1 MSEEKRLQEDLEKGK
16 AMEEFFEEAP
26 LQRIAEEKAAY
37 EEKVAKATAKF
48 PERKEVEGQRLYTP
62 LDVKDFDYCEKLGF
76 PGMYPFTRG
85 VQPTMYRGRLWTM
98 RAYAGFA
105 TAEETN
111 ARYKYLLEAGQTG
124 LSVAMDLPTQIGLD
138 SDHELSHGEVGKV
151 GVAIDSLADME
162 ALFEGIPLDKVSTS
176 MTINGPAAVLLAMYV
191 AVAEKQGVKPE
202 QLRGT
207 IQNDILKEY
216 IARGTYIF
224 PPRPSMRLVTDTFAY
239 CSKNIPKWNT
249 ISVGA
254 YHIREAGASEVQ
266 EIAFA
271 FANAMAYIDAAIQA
285 GQKVDDFAPGISWIF
300 TAGLDFFSEVAKFR
314 AARRLWARI
323 MKERYGATVPKAQM
337 LRVHVHTAGSVLTA
351 QQPLINAIRITWQAM
366 SAILGGIQ
374 SMACCAY
381 DEAIAIPTEESATLA
396 LRTQQLLA
404 YESNIPNTID
414 PLAGSYYV
422 ESLTDKIEQEAY
434 EYIKKIDEMG
444 GAVAAIEHGYM
455 QQEMARNAFSDQRDI
470 ETGKRT
476 VIGVNKYVD
485 NSKANEDQE
494 VLTVDLA
501 VGERQV
507 ARLEKMKAN
516 RDNEAVKASLEKL
529 RAAAKGTENLMP
541 YLIDAVKT
549 YATLGE
555 ICGVLREEFGEF
567 KPSIY
572 Y

>member
-1 MSEEKRLQEDLEKGK
+1 MDKEKLQQGLNEY
-16 AMEEFFEEAP
+16 EA
-26 LQRIAEEKAAY
+26 
-37 EEKVAKATAKF
+37 KVAKATAKF
-48 PERKEVEGQRLYTP
+48 PERKNFEAQRLYTP
-62 LDVKDFDYCEKLGF
+62 LDIEDFDYGEKLGF
-76 PGMYPFTRG
+76 PGQYPFTRG

-162 ALFEGIPLDKVSTS
+162 ALFDGIPLDKVSTS

-202 QLRGT
+202 ALKGT

-224 PPRPSMRLVTDTFAY
+224 PPRPSMRLITDTFEY

-271 FANAMAYIDAAIQA
+271 FANAMAYIDAAIKA
-285 GQKVDDFAPGISWIF
+285 GQKVDDFAPGSSWIF
-300 TAGLDFFSEVAKFR
+300 TAGLDFFGEVAKFR

-323 MKERYGATVPKAQM
+323 MKERYGASVPKAQM

-351 QQPLINAIRITWQAM
+351 QQPLNNVVRITWQAL
-366 SAILGGIQ
+366 SAVLGGIQ

-381 DEAIAIPTEESATLA
+381 DEAIALPTEESATLA

-404 YESNIPNTID
+404 YESGVTDTID
-414 PLAGSYYV
+414 PLAGSYYI
-422 ESLTDKIEQEAY
+422 ETLTDKIEKEAY
-434 EYIKKIDEMG
+434 DYIDKIDRMG
-444 GAVAAIEHGYM
+444 GAVAAIEQGYM
-455 QQEMARNAFSDQRDI
+455 QQEMAAHAYEYQH
-470 ETGKRT
+470 EVELGKRT
-476 VIGVNKYVD
+476 VIGVNKFND
-485 NSKANEDQE
+485 SKKLAEQD
-494 VLTVDLA
+494 VLTADLS
-501 VGERQV
+501 VGERQI
-507 ARLEKMKAN
+507 ARLEKIKAA
-516 RDNEAVKASLEKL
+516 RDNEAVKAALEKL
-529 RAAAKGTENLMP
+529 REAAKGTENLMP

-555 ICGVLREEFGEF
+555 ICGVLREEFGEYKQSGNMF
-567 KPSIY
+567 
-572 Y
+572 

>member
-1 MSEEKRLQEDLEKGK
+1 MDKEKLQQGLNEY
-16 AMEEFFEEAP
+16 EA
-26 LQRIAEEKAAY
+26 
-37 EEKVAKATAKF
+37 KVAKATAKF
-48 PERKEVEGQRLYTP
+48 PERKNFEAQRLYTP
-62 LDVKDFDYCEKLGF
+62 LDIEDFDYGEKLGF
-76 PGMYPFTRG
+76 PGQYPFTRG

-162 ALFEGIPLDKVSTS
+162 ALFDGIPLDKVSTS

-202 QLRGT
+202 ALKGT

-224 PPRPSMRLVTDTFAY
+224 PPRPSMRLITDTFEY

-271 FANAMAYIDAAIQA
+271 FANAMAYIDAAIKA

-300 TAGLDFFSEVAKFR
+300 TAGLDFFGEVAKFR

-323 MKERYGATVPKAQM
+323 MKERYGASVPKAQM

-351 QQPLINAIRITWQAM
+351 QQPLNNVVRITWQAL
-366 SAILGGIQ
+366 SAVLGGIQ

-381 DEAIAIPTEESATLA
+381 DEAIALPTEESATLA

-404 YESNIPNTID
+404 YESGVTDTID
-414 PLAGSYYV
+414 PLAGSYYI
-422 ESLTDKIEQEAY
+422 ETLTDKIEKEAY
-434 EYIKKIDEMG
+434 DYIDKIDRMG

-455 QQEMARNAFSDQRDI
+455 QQEMAAHAYEYQH
-470 ETGKRT
+470 EVELGKRT
-476 VIGVNKYVD
+476 VIGVNKFND
-485 NSKANEDQE
+485 SKKLAEQD
-494 VLTVDLA
+494 VLMADLS
-501 VGERQV
+501 VGERQI
-507 ARLEKMKAN
+507 ARLEKMKAA
-516 RDNEAVKASLEKL
+516 RDNGAVKAALEKL
-529 RAAAKGTENLMP
+529 REAAKGTENLMP

-555 ICGVLREEFGEF
+555 ICGVLREEFGEYKQSGSMF
-567 KPSIY
+567 
-572 Y
+572 

>member
-1 MSEEKRLQEDLEKGK
+1 MDKEKLQQGLNEY
-16 AMEEFFEEAP
+16 EA
-26 LQRIAEEKAAY
+26 
-37 EEKVAKATAKF
+37 KVAKAMAKF
-48 PERKEVEGQRLYTP
+48 PERKNFEAQRLYTP
-62 LDVKDFDYCEKLGF
+62 LYIEDFDYGEKLGF
-76 PGMYPFTRG
+76 PGQYPFTRG

-162 ALFEGIPLDKVSTS
+162 ALFDGIPLDKVSTS

-202 QLRGT
+202 ALKGT

-224 PPRPSMRLVTDTFAY
+224 PPRPSMRLITDTFEY

-271 FANAMAYIDAAIQA
+271 FANAMAYIDAAIKA

-300 TAGLDFFSEVAKFR
+300 TAGLDFFGEVAKFR

-323 MKERYGATVPKAQM
+323 MKERYGASVPKAQM

-351 QQPLINAIRITWQAM
+351 QQPLNNVVRITWQAL
-366 SAILGGIQ
+366 SAVLGGIQ

-381 DEAIAIPTEESATLA
+381 DEAIALPTEESATLA

-404 YESNIPNTID
+404 YESGVTDTID
-414 PLAGSYYV
+414 PLAGSYYI
-422 ESLTDKIEQEAY
+422 ETLTDKIEKEAY
-434 EYIKKIDEMG
+434 DYIDKIDRMG
-444 GAVAAIEHGYM
+444 GAVAAIEQGYM
-455 QQEMARNAFSDQRDI
+455 QQEMAAHAYEYQH
-470 ETGKRT
+470 EVELGKRT
-476 VIGVNKYVD
+476 VIGVNKFND
-485 NSKANEDQE
+485 SKKLAEQD
-494 VLTVDLA
+494 VLTADLS
-501 VGERQV
+501 VGERQI
-507 ARLEKMKAN
+507 ARLEKMKAA
-516 RDNEAVKASLEKL
+516 RDNEAVKAALEKL
-529 RAAAKGTENLMP
+529 REAAKGTENLMP

-555 ICGVLREEFGEF
+555 ICGVLREEFGEYKQSGSMF
-567 KPSIY
+567 
-572 Y
+572 

>member
-1 MSEEKRLQEDLEKGK
+1 MDKEKLQQGLNEY
-16 AMEEFFEEAP
+16 EA
-26 LQRIAEEKAAY
+26 
-37 EEKVAKATAKF
+37 KVAKATAKF
-48 PERKEVEGQRLYTP
+48 PERKNFEAQRLYSP
-62 LDVKDFDYCEKLGF
+62 LDIEDFDYGEKLGF
-76 PGMYPFTRG
+76 PGQYPFTRG

-162 ALFEGIPLDKVSTS
+162 ALFDGIPLDKVSTS

-202 QLRGT
+202 ALKGT

-224 PPRPSMRLVTDTFAY
+224 PPRPSMRLITDTFEY

-271 FANAMAYIDAAIQA
+271 FANAMAYIDAAIKA

-300 TAGLDFFSEVAKFR
+300 TAGLDFFGEVAKFR

-323 MKERYGATVPKAQM
+323 MKERYGASVPKAQM

-351 QQPLINAIRITWQAM
+351 QQPLNNVVRITWQAL
-366 SAILGGIQ
+366 SAVLGGIQ

-381 DEAIAIPTEESATLA
+381 DEAIALPTEESATLA

-404 YESNIPNTID
+404 YESGVTDTID
-414 PLAGSYYV
+414 PLAGSYYI
-422 ESLTDKIEQEAY
+422 ETLTDKIEKEAY
-434 EYIKKIDEMG
+434 DYIDKIDRMG
-444 GAVAAIEHGYM
+444 GAVAAIEQGYM
-455 QQEMARNAFSDQRDI
+455 QQEMAAHAYEYQH
-470 ETGKRT
+470 EVELGKRT
-476 VIGVNKYVD
+476 VIGVNKFND
-485 NSKANEDQE
+485 SKKLAEQD
-494 VLTVDLA
+494 VLTADLS
-501 VGERQV
+501 VGERQI
-507 ARLEKMKAN
+507 ARLEKMKAA
-516 RDNEAVKASLEKL
+516 RDNDAVKAALEKL
-529 RAAAKGTENLMP
+529 REAAKGTENLMP

-555 ICGVLREEFGEF
+555 ICGVLREEFGEYKQSGSMF
-567 KPSIY
+567 
-572 Y
+572 

>member
-1 MSEEKRLQEDLEKGK
+1 MDKEKLQQGLNEYED
-16 AMEEFFEEAP
+16 
-26 LQRIAEEKAAY
+26 
-37 EEKVAKATAKF
+37 KVAKAVAKF
-48 PERKEVEGQRLYTP
+48 PERKNFEAQRLYTP
-62 LDVKDFDYCEKLGF
+62 LDIEDFDYGEKIGF
-76 PGMYPFTRG
+76 PGQYPFTRG

-162 ALFEGIPLDKVSTS
+162 ALFDGIPLDKVSTS

-202 QLRGT
+202 ALKGT

-224 PPRPSMRLVTDTFAY
+224 PPRPSMRLITDTFEY

-271 FANAMAYIDAAIQA
+271 FANAMAYIDAAIKA

-300 TAGLDFFSEVAKFR
+300 TAGLDFFGEVAKFR

-323 MKERYGATVPKAQM
+323 MKERYGASVPKAQM

-351 QQPLINAIRITWQAM
+351 QQPLNNVVRITWQAL
-366 SAILGGIQ
+366 SAVLGGIQ

-381 DEAIAIPTEESATLA
+381 DEAIALPTEESATLA

-404 YESNIPNTID
+404 YESGVTDTID
-414 PLAGSYYV
+414 PLAGSYYI
-422 ESLTDKIEQEAY
+422 ETLTDKIEKEAY
-434 EYIKKIDEMG
+434 DYIDKIDRMG
-444 GAVAAIEHGYM
+444 GAVAAIEQGYM
-455 QQEMARNAFSDQRDI
+455 QQEMAAHAYEYQH
-470 ETGKRT
+470 EVELGKRT
-476 VIGVNKYVD
+476 VIGVNKFND
-485 NSKANEDQE
+485 SKKLAEQD
-494 VLTVDLA
+494 VLTADLS
-501 VGERQV
+501 VGERQI
-507 ARLEKMKAN
+507 ARLEKMKAA
-516 RDNEAVKASLEKL
+516 RDNEAVKAALEKL
-529 RAAAKGTENLMP
+529 REAAKGTENLMP

-555 ICGVLREEFGEF
+555 ICGVLREEFGEYKQSGSMF
-567 KPSIY
+567 
-572 Y
+572 

>member
-1 MSEEKRLQEDLEKGK
+1 MDKEKLQQGLNEYEAK
-16 AMEEFFEEAP
+16 A
-26 LQRIAEEKAAY
+26 
-37 EEKVAKATAKF
+37 AKATAKF
-48 PERKEVEGQRLYTP
+48 PERKNFEAQRLYTP
-62 LDVKDFDYCEKLGF
+62 LDIEDFDYGEKLGF
-76 PGMYPFTRG
+76 PGQYPFTRG

-162 ALFEGIPLDKVSTS
+162 ALFDGIPLDKVSTS

-202 QLRGT
+202 ALKGT

-224 PPRPSMRLVTDTFAY
+224 PPRPSMRLITDTFEY

-271 FANAMAYIDAAIQA
+271 FANAMAYIDAAIKA

-300 TAGLDFFSEVAKFR
+300 TAGLDFFGEVAKFR

-323 MKERYGATVPKAQM
+323 MKERYGASVPKAQM

-351 QQPLINAIRITWQAM
+351 QQPLNNVVRITWQAL
-366 SAILGGIQ
+366 SAVLGGIQ

-381 DEAIAIPTEESATLA
+381 DEAIALPTEESATLA

-404 YESNIPNTID
+404 YESGVTDTID
-414 PLAGSYYV
+414 PLAGSYYI
-422 ESLTDKIEQEAY
+422 ETLTDKIEKEAY
-434 EYIKKIDEMG
+434 DYIDKIDRMG
-444 GAVAAIEHGYM
+444 GAVAAIEQGYM
-455 QQEMARNAFSDQRDI
+455 QQEMAAHAYEYQHDV
-470 ETGKRT
+470 ELGKRT
-476 VIGVNKYVD
+476 VIGVNKFND
-485 NSKANEDQE
+485 SKKLAEQD
-494 VLTVDLA
+494 VLTADLS
-501 VGERQV
+501 VGERQI
-507 ARLEKMKAN
+507 ARLEKMKAA
-516 RDNEAVKASLEKL
+516 RDNEAVKAALKKL
-529 RAAAKGTENLMP
+529 REAAKGTENLMP

-555 ICGVLREEFGEF
+555 ICGVLREEFGEYKQSGSMF
-567 KPSIY
+567 
-572 Y
+572 

>member
-1 MSEEKRLQEDLEKGK
+1 MDKEKLQQGLNEY
-16 AMEEFFEEAP
+16 EA
-26 LQRIAEEKAAY
+26 
-37 EEKVAKATAKF
+37 KVAKAVAKF
-48 PERKEVEGQRLYTP
+48 PERKNFEAQRLYTP
-62 LDVKDFDYCEKLGF
+62 LVIEDFDYGEKLGF
-76 PGMYPFTRG
+76 PGQYPFTRG

-138 SDHELSHGEVGKV
+138 SDYELSHGEVGKV

-162 ALFEGIPLDKVSTS
+162 ALFDGIPLDKVSTS

-202 QLRGT
+202 ASKGT

-224 PPRPSMRLVTDTFAY
+224 PPRPSMRLITDTFEY

-271 FANAMAYIDAAIQA
+271 FANAMAYIDAAIKA

-300 TAGLDFFSEVAKFR
+300 TAGLDFFGEVAKFR

-323 MKERYGATVPKAQM
+323 MKERYGASVPKAQM

-351 QQPLINAIRITWQAM
+351 QQPLNNVVRITWQAL
-366 SAILGGIQ
+366 SAVLGGIQ

-381 DEAIAIPTEESATLA
+381 DEAIALPTEESATLA

-404 YESNIPNTID
+404 YESGVTDTID
-414 PLAGSYYV
+414 PLAGSYYI
-422 ESLTDKIEQEAY
+422 ETLTDKIEKEAY
-434 EYIKKIDEMG
+434 DYIDKIDRMG
-444 GAVAAIEHGYM
+444 GAVAAIEQGYM
-455 QQEMARNAFSDQRDI
+455 QQEMAAHAYEYQH
-470 ETGKRT
+470 EVELGKRT
-476 VIGVNKYVD
+476 VIGVNKFND
-485 NSKANEDQE
+485 SKKLAEQD
-494 VLTVDLA
+494 VLTADLS
-501 VGERQV
+501 VGERQI
-507 ARLEKMKAN
+507 ARLEKMKAA
-516 RDNEAVKASLEKL
+516 RDNEAVKAALEKL
-529 RAAAKGTENLMP
+529 REAAKGTENLMP

-555 ICGVLREEFGEF
+555 VCGVLREEFGEYKQSGSMF
-567 KPSIY
+567 
-572 Y
+572 

>member
-1 MSEEKRLQEDLEKGK
+1 MDKEKLQQGLNGY
-16 AMEEFFEEAP
+16 EA
-26 LQRIAEEKAAY
+26 
-37 EEKVAKATAKF
+37 KVAKAVAKF
-48 PERKEVEGQRLYTP
+48 PERKNFEAQRLYTP
-62 LDVKDFDYCEKLGF
+62 LDIEDFDYGEKLGF
-76 PGMYPFTRG
+76 PGQYPFTRG

-162 ALFEGIPLDKVSTS
+162 ALFDGIPLDKVSTS

-202 QLRGT
+202 ALKGT

-224 PPRPSMRLVTDTFAY
+224 PPRPSMRLITDTFEY

-271 FANAMAYIDAAIQA
+271 FANAMAYIDAAIKA

-300 TAGLDFFSEVAKFR
+300 TAGLDFFGEVAKFR

-323 MKERYGATVPKAQM
+323 MKERYGASVPKAQM

-351 QQPLINAIRITWQAM
+351 QQPLNNVVRITWQAL
-366 SAILGGIQ
+366 SAVLGGIQ

-381 DEAIAIPTEESATLA
+381 DEAIALPTEESATLA

-404 YESNIPNTID
+404 YESGVTDTID
-414 PLAGSYYV
+414 PLAGSYYI
-422 ESLTDKIEQEAY
+422 ETLTDKIEKEAY
-434 EYIKKIDEMG
+434 DYIDKIDRMG
-444 GAVAAIEHGYM
+444 GAVAAIEQGYM
-455 QQEMARNAFSDQRDI
+455 QQEMAAHAYEYQH
-470 ETGKRT
+470 EVELGKRT
-476 VIGVNKYVD
+476 VIGVNKFND
-485 NSKANEDQE
+485 SKKLAEQD
-494 VLTVDLA
+494 VLTADLS
-501 VGERQV
+501 VGERQI
-507 ARLEKMKAN
+507 ARLEKMKGA
-516 RDNEAVKASLEKL
+516 RDNEAVKAALGKL
-529 RAAAKGTENLMP
+529 REAAKGTENLMP

-555 ICGVLREEFGEF
+555 ICGVLREEFGEYKQSGSMF
-567 KPSIY
+567 
-572 Y
+572 

>member
-1 MSEEKRLQEDLEKGK
+1 MDKEKLQQGLNEY
-16 AMEEFFEEAP
+16 EA
-26 LQRIAEEKAAY
+26 
-37 EEKVAKATAKF
+37 KVAKATAKF
-48 PERKEVEGQRLYTP
+48 PERKNFEAQRLCTP
-62 LDVKDFDYCEKLGF
+62 LDIEDFDYGEKLGF
-76 PGMYPFTRG
+76 PGQYPFTRG

-162 ALFEGIPLDKVSTS
+162 ALFDGIPLDKVSTS

-202 QLRGT
+202 ALKGT

-224 PPRPSMRLVTDTFAY
+224 PPRPSMRLITDTFEY

-271 FANAMAYIDAAIQA
+271 FANAMAYIDAAIKA

-300 TAGLDFFSEVAKFR
+300 TAGIDFFGEVAKFR

-323 MKERYGATVPKAQM
+323 MKERYGASVPKAQM

-351 QQPLINAIRITWQAM
+351 QQPLNNVVRITWQAL
-366 SAILGGIQ
+366 SAVLGGIQ

-381 DEAIAIPTEESATLA
+381 DEAIALPTEESATLA

-404 YESNIPNTID
+404 YESGVTDTID
-414 PLAGSYYV
+414 PLAGSYYI
-422 ESLTDKIEQEAY
+422 ETLTDKIEKEAY
-434 EYIKKIDEMG
+434 DYIDKIDRMG
-444 GAVAAIEHGYM
+444 GAVAAIEQGYM
-455 QQEMARNAFSDQRDI
+455 QQEMAAHAYEYQH
-470 ETGKRT
+470 EVELGKRT
-476 VIGVNKYVD
+476 VIGVNKFND
-485 NSKANEDQE
+485 RKKLAEQD
-494 VLTVDLA
+494 VLTADLS
-501 VGERQV
+501 VGERQI
-507 ARLEKMKAN
+507 ARLEKMKAA
-516 RDNEAVKASLEKL
+516 RDNEAVKAALEKL
-529 RAAAKGTENLMP
+529 REAAKGTENLMP

-555 ICGVLREEFGEF
+555 ICGVLREEFGEYKQSGSMF
-567 KPSIY
+567 
-572 Y
+572 

>member
-1 MSEEKRLQEDLEKGK
+1 MDKEKLQQGLNEY
-16 AMEEFFEEAP
+16 EA
-26 LQRIAEEKAAY
+26 
-37 EEKVAKATAKF
+37 KVAKAVAKF
-48 PERKEVEGQRLYTP
+48 PERKNFEAQRLYTP
-62 LDVKDFDYCEKLGF
+62 LDIEDFDYGEKLGF
-76 PGMYPFTRG
+76 PGQYPFTRG

-162 ALFEGIPLDKVSTS
+162 ALFDGIPLDKVSTS

-202 QLRGT
+202 ALKGT

-224 PPRPSMRLVTDTFAY
+224 PPRPSMRLITDTFEY

-271 FANAMAYIDAAIQA
+271 FANAMAYIDAAIKA

-300 TAGLDFFSEVAKFR
+300 TAGLDFFGEVAKFR

-323 MKERYGATVPKAQM
+323 MKERYGASVPKAQM

-351 QQPLINAIRITWQAM
+351 QQPLNNVVRITWQAL
-366 SAILGGIQ
+366 SAVLGGIQ

-381 DEAIAIPTEESATLA
+381 DEAIALPTEESATLA

-404 YESNIPNTID
+404 YESGVTDTID
-414 PLAGSYYV
+414 PLAGSYYI
-422 ESLTDKIEQEAY
+422 ETLTDKIEKEAY
-434 EYIKKIDEMG
+434 DYIDKIDRMG
-444 GAVAAIEHGYM
+444 GAVAAIEQGYM
-455 QQEMARNAFSDQRDI
+455 QQEMAAHAYEYQH
-470 ETGKRT
+470 EVELGKRT
-476 VIGVNKYVD
+476 VIGVNKFND
-485 NSKANEDQE
+485 SKKLAEQD
-494 VLTVDLA
+494 VLTADLS
-501 VGERQV
+501 VGERQI
-507 ARLEKMKAN
+507 ARLEKMKAA
-516 RDNEAVKASLEKL
+516 RDNEAVKAALKKL
-529 RAAAKGTENLMP
+529 RQAAKGTENLIP

-555 ICGVLREEFGEF
+555 ICGVLREEFGEYKQSGSMF
-567 KPSIY
+567 
-572 Y
+572 

>member
-1 MSEEKRLQEDLEKGK
+1 MDKEKLQQGLNEY
-16 AMEEFFEEAP
+16 EA
-26 LQRIAEEKAAY
+26 
-37 EEKVAKATAKF
+37 KVAKAVAKF
-48 PERKEVEGQRLYTP
+48 PERKNFEAQRLYTP
-62 LDVKDFDYCEKLGF
+62 LDIEDFDYGEKLGF
-76 PGMYPFTRG
+76 PGQYPFTRG

-162 ALFEGIPLDKVSTS
+162 ALFDGIPLDKVSTS

-191 AVAEKQGVKPE
+191 AVAEKQGVKSE
-202 QLRGT
+202 ALKGT

-224 PPRPSMRLVTDTFAY
+224 PPRPSMRLITDTFEY

-271 FANAMAYIDAAIQA
+271 FANAMAYIDAAIKA

-300 TAGLDFFSEVAKFR
+300 TAGLDFFGEVAKFR

-323 MKERYGATVPKAQM
+323 MKERYGASVPKAQM

-351 QQPLINAIRITWQAM
+351 QQPLNNVVRITWQAL
-366 SAILGGIQ
+366 SAVLGGIQ

-381 DEAIAIPTEESATLA
+381 DEAIALPTEESATLA

-404 YESNIPNTID
+404 YESGVTDTID
-414 PLAGSYYV
+414 PLAGSYYI
-422 ESLTDKIEQEAY
+422 ETLTDKIEKEAY
-434 EYIKKIDEMG
+434 DYIDKIDRMG
-444 GAVAAIEHGYM
+444 GAVAAIEQGYM
-455 QQEMARNAFSDQRDI
+455 QQEMAAHAYEYQH
-470 ETGKRT
+470 EVELGKRT
-476 VIGVNKYVD
+476 VIGVNKFND
-485 NSKANEDQE
+485 SKKLAEQD
-494 VLTVDLA
+494 VLTADLS
-501 VGERQV
+501 VGERQI
-507 ARLEKMKAN
+507 ARLEKMKAA
-516 RDNEAVKASLEKL
+516 RDNEAVKAALEKL
-529 RAAAKGTENLMP
+529 REAAKGTENLMP

-555 ICGVLREEFGEF
+555 ICGVLREEFGEYKQSGSMF
-567 KPSIY
+567 
-572 Y
+572 

>member
-1 MSEEKRLQEDLEKGK
+1 MDKEKLQQELNDY
-16 AMEEFFEEAP
+16 EA
-26 LQRIAEEKAAY
+26 
-37 EEKVAKATAKF
+37 KVAKATAKF
-48 PERKEVEGQRLYTP
+48 PERKNFEAQRLYTP
-62 LDVKDFDYCEKLGF
+62 LDIEDFDYDEKLGF
-76 PGMYPFTRG
+76 PGQYPFTRG

-162 ALFEGIPLDKVSTS
+162 ALFDGIPLDKVSTS

-202 QLRGT
+202 ALKGT

-224 PPRPSMRLVTDTFAY
+224 PPRPSMRLITDTFEY

-271 FANAMAYIDAAIQA
+271 FANAMAYIDAAIKA

-300 TAGLDFFSEVAKFR
+300 TAGLDFFGEVAKFR

-323 MKERYGATVPKAQM
+323 MKERYGASVPKAQM

-351 QQPLINAIRITWQAM
+351 QQPLNNVVRITWQAL
-366 SAILGGIQ
+366 SAVLGGIQ

-381 DEAIAIPTEESATLA
+381 DEAIALPTEESATLA

-404 YESNIPNTID
+404 YESGVTDTID
-414 PLAGSYYV
+414 PLAGSYYI
-422 ESLTDKIEQEAY
+422 ETLTDKIEKEAY
-434 EYIKKIDEMG
+434 DYIDKIDRMG
-444 GAVAAIEHGYM
+444 GAVAAIEQGYM
-455 QQEMARNAFSDQRDI
+455 QQEMAAHAYEYQH
-470 ETGKRT
+470 EVELGKRT
-476 VIGVNKYVD
+476 VIGVNKFND
-485 NSKANEDQE
+485 SKKLAEQD
-494 VLTVDLA
+494 VLTADLS
-501 VGERQV
+501 VGERQI
-507 ARLEKMKAN
+507 ARLEKIKAA
-516 RDNEAVKASLEKL
+516 RDNEAVKAALEKL
-529 RAAAKGTENLMP
+529 REAAKGTENLMP

-555 ICGVLREEFGEF
+555 ICGVLREEFGEYKQSGSMF
-567 KPSIY
+567 
-572 Y
+572 

>member
-1 MSEEKRLQEDLEKGK
+1 MDKEKLQQGLNEY
-16 AMEEFFEEAP
+16 EA
-26 LQRIAEEKAAY
+26 
-37 EEKVAKATAKF
+37 KVAKAVAKF
-48 PERKEVEGQRLYTP
+48 PERKNFEAQRLYTP
-62 LDVKDFDYCEKLGF
+62 LDIEDFDYGEKLGF
-76 PGMYPFTRG
+76 PGQYPFTRG

-162 ALFEGIPLDKVSTS
+162 ALFDGIPLDKVSTS

-202 QLRGT
+202 ALKGT

-224 PPRPSMRLVTDTFAY
+224 PPRPSMRLITDTFEY

-271 FANAMAYIDAAIQA
+271 FANAMAYVDAAIKA

-300 TAGLDFFSEVAKFR
+300 TAGLDFFGEVAKFR

-323 MKERYGATVPKAQM
+323 MKERYGASVSKAQM

-351 QQPLINAIRITWQAM
+351 QQPLNNVVRITWQAL
-366 SAILGGIQ
+366 SAVLGGIQ

-381 DEAIAIPTEESATLA
+381 DEAIALPTEESATLA

-404 YESNIPNTID
+404 YESGVTDTID
-414 PLAGSYYV
+414 PLAGSYYI
-422 ESLTDKIEQEAY
+422 ETLTDKIEKEAY
-434 EYIKKIDEMG
+434 DYIDKIDRMG
-444 GAVAAIEHGYM
+444 GAVAAIEQGYM
-455 QQEMARNAFSDQRDI
+455 QQEMAAHAYEYQH
-470 ETGKRT
+470 EVELGKRT
-476 VIGVNKYVD
+476 VIGVNKFND
-485 NSKANEDQE
+485 SKKLAEQD
-494 VLTVDLA
+494 VLTADLS
-501 VGERQV
+501 VGERQI
-507 ARLEKMKAN
+507 ARLEKMKAA
-516 RDNEAVKASLEKL
+516 RDNDAVKAALEKL
-529 RAAAKGTENLMP
+529 REAAKGTENLMP

-555 ICGVLREEFGEF
+555 ICGVLREEFGEYKQSGSMF
-567 KPSIY
+567 
-572 Y
+572 

>member
-1 MSEEKRLQEDLEKGK
+1 MDKEKLQQGLNEY
-16 AMEEFFEEAP
+16 EA
-26 LQRIAEEKAAY
+26 
-37 EEKVAKATAKF
+37 KVAKAVAKF
-48 PERKEVEGQRLYTP
+48 PERKNFEAQRLYTP
-62 LDVKDFDYCEKLGF
+62 LDIEDFDYGEKLGF
-76 PGMYPFTRG
+76 PGQYPFTRG

-162 ALFEGIPLDKVSTS
+162 ALFDGIPLDKVSTS

-202 QLRGT
+202 ALKGT

-224 PPRPSMRLVTDTFAY
+224 PPRPSMRLITDTFEY

-271 FANAMAYIDAAIQA
+271 FANAMAYIDAAIKA

-300 TAGLDFFSEVAKFR
+300 TAGLDFFGEVAKFR

-323 MKERYGATVPKAQM
+323 MKERYGASVPKAQM

-351 QQPLINAIRITWQAM
+351 QQPLNNVVRITWQAL
-366 SAILGGIQ
+366 SAVLGGIQ

-381 DEAIAIPTEESATLA
+381 DEAIALPTEESATLA

-404 YESNIPNTID
+404 YESGVTDTID
-414 PLAGSYYV
+414 PLAGSYYI
-422 ESLTDKIEQEAY
+422 ETLTDQIEKEAY
-434 EYIKKIDEMG
+434 DYIDKIDRMG
-444 GAVAAIEHGYM
+444 GAVAAIEQGYM
-455 QQEMARNAFSDQRDI
+455 QQEMAAHAYEYQH
-470 ETGKRT
+470 EVELGKRT
-476 VIGVNKYVD
+476 VIGVNKFND
-485 NSKANEDQE
+485 SKKLAEQD
-494 VLTVDLA
+494 VLTADLS
-501 VGERQV
+501 VGERQI
-507 ARLEKMKAN
+507 ARLEKMKAA
-516 RDNEAVKASLEKL
+516 RDNDAVKAALEKL
-529 RAAAKGTENLMP
+529 REAAKGTENLMP

-555 ICGVLREEFGEF
+555 ICGVLREEFGEYKQSGSMF
-567 KPSIY
+567 
-572 Y
+572 

>member
-1 MSEEKRLQEDLEKGK
+1 MDKEKLQQGLNEY
-16 AMEEFFEEAP
+16 EA
-26 LQRIAEEKAAY
+26 
-37 EEKVAKATAKF
+37 KVAKATAKF
-48 PERKEVEGQRLYTP
+48 PERKNFEAQRLYTP
-62 LDVKDFDYCEKLGF
+62 LDIEDFDYGEKLGF
-76 PGMYPFTRG
+76 PGQYPFTRG

-111 ARYKYLLEAGQTG
+111 ARYKYLLEVGQTG

-162 ALFEGIPLDKVSTS
+162 ALFDGIPLDKVSTS

-202 QLRGT
+202 ALKGT

-224 PPRPSMRLVTDTFAY
+224 PPRPSMRLITDTFEY

-271 FANAMAYIDAAIQA
+271 FANAMAYIDAAIKA

-300 TAGLDFFSEVAKFR
+300 TAGLDFFGEVAKFR

-323 MKERYGATVPKAQM
+323 MKERYGASVPKAQM

-351 QQPLINAIRITWQAM
+351 QQPLNNVVRITWQAL
-366 SAILGGIQ
+366 SAVLGGIQ

-381 DEAIAIPTEESATLA
+381 DEAIALPTEESATLA

-404 YESNIPNTID
+404 YESGVTDTID
-414 PLAGSYYV
+414 PLAGSYYI
-422 ESLTDKIEQEAY
+422 ETLTDKIEKEAY
-434 EYIKKIDEMG
+434 DYIDKIDRMG
-444 GAVAAIEHGYM
+444 GAVAAIEQGYM
-455 QQEMARNAFSDQRDI
+455 QQEMAAHAYEYQH
-470 ETGKRT
+470 EVELGKRT
-476 VIGVNKYVD
+476 VIGVNKFND
-485 NSKANEDQE
+485 SKKLAEQD
-494 VLTVDLA
+494 VLTADLS
-501 VGERQV
+501 VGERQI
-507 ARLEKMKAN
+507 ARLEKMKAA
-516 RDNEAVKASLEKL
+516 RDNEAVKAALEKL
-529 RAAAKGTENLMP
+529 REAAKGTENLMP

-555 ICGVLREEFGEF
+555 ICGVLREEFGEYKQSGSMF
-567 KPSIY
+567 
-572 Y
+572 

>member
-1 MSEEKRLQEDLEKGK
+1 MTTREDLQ
-16 AMEEFFEEAP
+16 
-26 LQRIAEEKAAY
+26 LSLDAY
-37 EEKVAKATAKF
+37 DAKVAKAIAKF
-48 PERKEVEGQRLYTP
+48 PERQHLSEKRLYTP
-62 LDVKDFDYCEKLGF
+62 LDIDEKFDYNNKLGF
-76 PGMYPFTRG
+76 PGQYPFTRG

-111 ARYKYLLEAGQTG
+111 ARYKYLLQAGQTG

-138 SDHELSHGEVGKV
+138 SDAPLSEGEVGKV

-162 ALFEGIPLDKVSTS
+162 KLFEGIPLDKVSTS

-202 QLRGT
+202 QLKGT

-224 PPRPSMRLVTDTFAY
+224 PPRPSMRLITDTFAY
-239 CSKNIPKWNT
+239 CSQNIPKWNT

-271 FANAMAYIDAAIQA
+271 FANAMAYIDAAIKA

-300 TAGLDFFSEVAKFR
+300 TAGLNFFSEIAKFR

-351 QQPLINAIRITWQAM
+351 QQPLNNVARITWQAM
-366 SAILGGIQ
+366 SAVLAGIQ

-381 DEAIAIPTEESATLA
+381 DEAIALPTEESATLA
-396 LRTQQLLA
+396 LRTQQLIA
-404 YESNIPNTID
+404 YESGVADTID
-414 PLAGSYYV
+414 PMAGSYYV
-422 ESLTDKIEQEAY
+422 EALTDKFE
-434 EYIKKIDEMG
+434 KLMPW
-444 GAVAAIEHGYM
+444 AVRLLLSNKAICKVKWLPM
-455 QQEMARNAFSDQRDI
+455 PTNI
-470 ETGKRT
+470 
-476 VIGVNKYVD
+476 
-485 NSKANEDQE
+485 
-494 VLTVDLA
+494 
-501 VGERQV
+501 RQI
-507 ARLEKMKAN
+507 LK
-516 RDNEAVKASLEKL
+516 KASVQSSASTNLQTIRLSKQMMLL
-529 RAAAKGTENLMP
+529 RQ
-541 YLIDAVKT
+541 I
-549 YATLGE
+549 
-555 ICGVLREEFGEF
+555 
-567 KPSIY
+567 
-572 Y
+572 

>member
-1 MSEEKRLQEDLEKGK
+1 MDKEKLQQGLNEY
-16 AMEEFFEEAP
+16 EA
-26 LQRIAEEKAAY
+26 
-37 EEKVAKATAKF
+37 KVAKATAKF
-48 PERKEVEGQRLYTP
+48 PERKNFEAQRLYTP
-62 LDVKDFDYCEKLGF
+62 LDIEDFEYGEKLGF
-76 PGMYPFTRG
+76 PGQYPFTRG

-124 LSVAMDLPTQIGLD
+124 LSVAMDLPTQIGID

-162 ALFEGIPLDKVSTS
+162 ALFDGIPLDKVSTS

-202 QLRGT
+202 ALKGT

-224 PPRPSMRLVTDTFAY
+224 PPRPSMRLITDTFEY

-271 FANAMAYIDAAIQA
+271 FANAMAYIDAAIKA

-300 TAGLDFFSEVAKFR
+300 TAGLDFFGEVAKFR

-323 MKERYGATVPKAQM
+323 MKERYGASVPKAQM

-351 QQPLINAIRITWQAM
+351 QQPLNNVVRITWQAL
-366 SAILGGIQ
+366 SAVLGGIQ

-381 DEAIAIPTEESATLA
+381 DEAIALPTEESATLA

-404 YESNIPNTID
+404 YESGVTDTID
-414 PLAGSYYV
+414 PLAGSYYI
-422 ESLTDKIEQEAY
+422 ETLTDKIEKEAY
-434 EYIKKIDEMG
+434 DYIDKIDRMG
-444 GAVAAIEHGYM
+444 GAVAAIEQGYM
-455 QQEMARNAFSDQRDI
+455 QQEMAAHAYEYQH
-470 ETGKRT
+470 EVELGKRT
-476 VIGVNKYVD
+476 VIGVNKFND
-485 NSKANEDQE
+485 SKKLAEQD
-494 VLTVDLA
+494 VLTADLS
-501 VGERQV
+501 VGERQI
-507 ARLEKMKAN
+507 ARLEKMKAA
-516 RDNEAVKASLEKL
+516 RDNEAVKAALEKL
-529 RAAAKGTENLMP
+529 REAAKGTENLMP

-555 ICGVLREEFGEF
+555 ICGVLREEFGEYKQSGSMF
-567 KPSIY
+567 
-572 Y
+572 

>member
-1 MSEEKRLQEDLEKGK
+1 MDKEKLQQGLNEY
-16 AMEEFFEEAP
+16 EA
-26 LQRIAEEKAAY
+26 
-37 EEKVAKATAKF
+37 KVAKAVAKF
-48 PERKEVEGQRLYTP
+48 PERKNFEAQRLYTP
-62 LDVKDFDYCEKLGF
+62 LNIEDFDYGEKLGF
-76 PGMYPFTRG
+76 PGQYPFTRG

-138 SDHELSHGEVGKV
+138 SDHELSYGEVGKV

-162 ALFEGIPLDKVSTS
+162 ALFDGIPLDKVSTS

-202 QLRGT
+202 ALKGT

-224 PPRPSMRLVTDTFAY
+224 PPRPSMRLITDTFEY

-271 FANAMAYIDAAIQA
+271 FANAMAYIDAAIKA

-300 TAGLDFFSEVAKFR
+300 TAGLDFFGEVAKFR

-323 MKERYGATVPKAQM
+323 MKERYGASVPKAQM

-351 QQPLINAIRITWQAM
+351 QQPLNNVVRITWQAL
-366 SAILGGIQ
+366 SAVLGGIQ

-381 DEAIAIPTEESATLA
+381 DEAIALPTEESATLA

-404 YESNIPNTID
+404 YESGVTDTID
-414 PLAGSYYV
+414 PLAGSYYI
-422 ESLTDKIEQEAY
+422 ETLTDKIEKEAY
-434 EYIKKIDEMG
+434 DYIDKIDRMG
-444 GAVAAIEHGYM
+444 GAVAAIEQGYM
-455 QQEMARNAFSDQRDI
+455 QQEMAAHAYEYQH
-470 ETGKRT
+470 EVELGKRT
-476 VIGVNKYVD
+476 VIGVNKFND
-485 NSKANEDQE
+485 SKKLAEQD
-494 VLTVDLA
+494 VLTADLS
-501 VGERQV
+501 VGERQI
-507 ARLEKMKAN
+507 ARLEKMKAA
-516 RDNEAVKASLEKL
+516 RDNEAVKAALEKL
-529 RAAAKGTENLMP
+529 REAAKGTENLMP

-555 ICGVLREEFGEF
+555 ICGVLREEFGEYKQSGSMF
-567 KPSIY
+567 
-572 Y
+572 

>member
-1 MSEEKRLQEDLEKGK
+1 MDKEKLQQGLNEY
-16 AMEEFFEEAP
+16 EA
-26 LQRIAEEKAAY
+26 
-37 EEKVAKATAKF
+37 KVAKAVAKF
-48 PERKEVEGQRLYTP
+48 TERKNFETQRLYTP
-62 LDVKDFDYCEKLGF
+62 LDIEDFDYGEKLGF
-76 PGMYPFTRG
+76 PGQYPFTRG

-162 ALFEGIPLDKVSTS
+162 ALFDGIPLDKVSTS

-202 QLRGT
+202 ALKGT

-224 PPRPSMRLVTDTFAY
+224 PPRPSMRLITDTFEY

-271 FANAMAYIDAAIQA
+271 FANAMAYIDAAIKA

-300 TAGLDFFSEVAKFR
+300 TAGLDFFGEVAKFR

-323 MKERYGATVPKAQM
+323 MKERYGASVPKAQM

-351 QQPLINAIRITWQAM
+351 QQPLNNVVRITWQAL
-366 SAILGGIQ
+366 SAVLGGIQ

-381 DEAIAIPTEESATLA
+381 DEAIALPTEESATLA

-404 YESNIPNTID
+404 YESGVTDTID
-414 PLAGSYYV
+414 PLAGSYYI
-422 ESLTDKIEQEAY
+422 ETLTDKIEKEAY
-434 EYIKKIDEMG
+434 DYIDKIDRMG
-444 GAVAAIEHGYM
+444 GAVAAIEQGYM
-455 QQEMARNAFSDQRDI
+455 QQEMAAHAYEYQH
-470 ETGKRT
+470 EVELGKRT
-476 VIGVNKYVD
+476 VIGVNKFND
-485 NSKANEDQE
+485 SKKLAEQD
-494 VLTVDLA
+494 VLTADLS
-501 VGERQV
+501 VGERQI
-507 ARLEKMKAN
+507 ARLEKMKAA
-516 RDNEAVKASLEKL
+516 RDNNAVKAALEKL
-529 RAAAKGTENLMP
+529 REAAKGTENLMP
-541 YLIDAVKT
+541 YLINAVKT

-555 ICGVLREEFGEF
+555 ICGVLREEFGEYKQSGSMF
-567 KPSIY
+567 
-572 Y
+572 

>member
-1 MSEEKRLQEDLEKGK
+1 MDKEKLQHGLNEY
-16 AMEEFFEEAP
+16 EA
-26 LQRIAEEKAAY
+26 
-37 EEKVAKATAKF
+37 KVAKATAKF
-48 PERKEVEGQRLYTP
+48 PERKNFEAQRLYTP
-62 LDVKDFDYCEKLGF
+62 LDIEDFDYGEKLGF
-76 PGMYPFTRG
+76 PGQYPFTRG

-162 ALFEGIPLDKVSTS
+162 ALFDGIPLDKVSTS

-202 QLRGT
+202 ALKGT

-224 PPRPSMRLVTDTFAY
+224 PPRPSMRLITDTFEY

-271 FANAMAYIDAAIQA
+271 FANAMAYIDAAIKA

-300 TAGLDFFSEVAKFR
+300 TAGLDFFGEVAKFR

-323 MKERYGATVPKAQM
+323 MMERYGASVPKAQM

-351 QQPLINAIRITWQAM
+351 QQPLNNVVRITWQAL
-366 SAILGGIQ
+366 SAVLGGIQ

-381 DEAIAIPTEESATLA
+381 DEAIALPTEESATLA

-404 YESNIPNTID
+404 YESGVTDTID
-414 PLAGSYYV
+414 PLAGSYYI
-422 ESLTDKIEQEAY
+422 ETLTDKIEKEAY
-434 EYIKKIDEMG
+434 DYIDKIDRMG
-444 GAVAAIEHGYM
+444 GAVAAIEQGYM
-455 QQEMARNAFSDQRDI
+455 QQEMAAHAYEYQH
-470 ETGKRT
+470 EVELGKRT
-476 VIGVNKYVD
+476 VIGVNKFND
-485 NSKANEDQE
+485 SKKLAEQE
-494 VLTVDLA
+494 VLTADLS
-501 VGERQV
+501 VGERQIV
-507 ARLEKMKAN
+507 RLEKMKAA
-516 RDNEAVKASLEKL
+516 RDNEAVKAALKKL
-529 RAAAKGTENLMP
+529 REAAKGTENLMP

-555 ICGVLREEFGEF
+555 ICGVLREEFGEYKQSGSMF
-567 KPSIY
+567 
-572 Y
+572 

>member
-1 MSEEKRLQEDLEKGK
+1 MDKEKLQQGLNEY
-16 AMEEFFEEAP
+16 EA
-26 LQRIAEEKAAY
+26 
-37 EEKVAKATAKF
+37 KVAKATAKF
-48 PERKEVEGQRLYTP
+48 PERKNFEAQRLYTP
-62 LDVKDFDYCEKLGF
+62 LDIEDFDYGEKLGF
-76 PGMYPFTRG
+76 PGQYPFTRG

-162 ALFEGIPLDKVSTS
+162 ALFDGIPLDKVSTS

-202 QLRGT
+202 ALKGT

-224 PPRPSMRLVTDTFAY
+224 PPRPSMRLITDTFEY

-271 FANAMAYIDAAIQA
+271 FANAMAYIDAAIKA

-300 TAGLDFFSEVAKFR
+300 TAGLDFFGEVAKFR

-323 MKERYGATVPKAQM
+323 MKERYGASVPKAQM

-351 QQPLINAIRITWQAM
+351 QQPLNNVVRITWQALG
-366 SAILGGIQ
+366 AVLGGIQ

-381 DEAIAIPTEESATLA
+381 DEAIALPTEESATLA

-404 YESNIPNTID
+404 YESGVTDTID
-414 PLAGSYYV
+414 PLAGSYYI
-422 ESLTDKIEQEAY
+422 ETLTDKIEKEAY
-434 EYIKKIDEMG
+434 DYIDKIDRMG
-444 GAVAAIEHGYM
+444 GAVAAIEQGYM
-455 QQEMARNAFSDQRDI
+455 QQEMAAHAYEFQH
-470 ETGKRT
+470 EVELGKRT
-476 VIGVNKYVD
+476 VIGVNKFND
-485 NSKANEDQE
+485 SKKLAEQD
-494 VLTVDLA
+494 VLTADLS
-501 VGERQV
+501 VGERQI
-507 ARLEKMKAN
+507 ARLEKMKAA
-516 RDNEAVKASLEKL
+516 RDNEAVKAALEKL
-529 RAAAKGTENLMP
+529 REAAKGTENLMP

-555 ICGVLREEFGEF
+555 ICGVLREEFGEYKQSGSMF
-567 KPSIY
+567 
-572 Y
+572 

>member
-1 MSEEKRLQEDLEKGK
+1 MDKEKLQQGLNEY
-16 AMEEFFEEAP
+16 EA
-26 LQRIAEEKAAY
+26 
-37 EEKVAKATAKF
+37 KVAKATAKF
-48 PERKEVEGQRLYTP
+48 PERKNFEAQRLYTP
-62 LDVKDFDYCEKLGF
+62 LDIEDFDYGEKLGF
-76 PGMYPFTRG
+76 PGQYPFTRG

-162 ALFEGIPLDKVSTS
+162 ALFDGIPLDKVSTS

-202 QLRGT
+202 ALKGT

-224 PPRPSMRLVTDTFAY
+224 PPRPSMRLITDTFEY

-271 FANAMAYIDAAIQA
+271 FANAMAYIDAAIKA

-300 TAGLDFFSEVAKFR
+300 TAGLDFFGEVAKFR

-323 MKERYGATVPKAQM
+323 MKERYGASVPKAQM

-351 QQPLINAIRITWQAM
+351 QQPLNNVVRITWQAL
-366 SAILGGIQ
+366 SAVLGGIQ

-381 DEAIAIPTEESATLA
+381 DEAIALPTEESATLA
-396 LRTQQLLA
+396 LRTQQLMA
-404 YESNIPNTID
+404 YESGVTDTID
-414 PLAGSYYV
+414 PLAGSYYI
-422 ESLTDKIEQEAY
+422 ETLTDKIEKEAY
-434 EYIKKIDEMG
+434 DYIDKIDRMG
-444 GAVAAIEHGYM
+444 GAVAAIEQGYM
-455 QQEMARNAFSDQRDI
+455 QQEMAAHAYEYQH
-470 ETGKRT
+470 EVELGKRT
-476 VIGVNKYVD
+476 VIGVNKFND
-485 NSKANEDQE
+485 SKKLAEQD
-494 VLTVDLA
+494 VLTADLS
-501 VGERQV
+501 VGERQI
-507 ARLEKMKAN
+507 ARLEKMKAA
-516 RDNEAVKASLEKL
+516 RDNEAVKAALEKL
-529 RAAAKGTENLMP
+529 REAAKGTENLMP

-555 ICGVLREEFGEF
+555 ICGVLREEFGEYKQSGSMF
-567 KPSIY
+567 
-572 Y
+572 

>member
-1 MSEEKRLQEDLEKGK
+1 MNKEKLQQGLNEY
-16 AMEEFFEEAP
+16 EA
-26 LQRIAEEKAAY
+26 
-37 EEKVAKATAKF
+37 KVAKAVAKF
-48 PERKEVEGQRLYTP
+48 PERKNFEAQRLYTP
-62 LDVKDFDYCEKLGF
+62 LDIEDFDYGEKLGF
-76 PGMYPFTRG
+76 PGQYPFTRG
-85 VQPTMYRGRLWTM
+85 VQLTMYRGRLWTM

-162 ALFEGIPLDKVSTS
+162 ALFDGIPLDKVSTS

-202 QLRGT
+202 ALKGT

-224 PPRPSMRLVTDTFAY
+224 PPRPSMRLITDTFEY

-271 FANAMAYIDAAIQA
+271 FANAMAYIDAAIKA

-300 TAGLDFFSEVAKFR
+300 TAGLDFFGEVAKFR

-323 MKERYGATVPKAQM
+323 MKERYGASVPKAQM

-351 QQPLINAIRITWQAM
+351 QQPLNNVVRITWQAL
-366 SAILGGIQ
+366 SAVLGGIQ

-381 DEAIAIPTEESATLA
+381 DEAIALPTEESATLA

-404 YESNIPNTID
+404 YESGVTDTID
-414 PLAGSYYV
+414 PLAGSYYI
-422 ESLTDKIEQEAY
+422 ETLTDKIEKEAY
-434 EYIKKIDEMG
+434 DYIDKIDRMG
-444 GAVAAIEHGYM
+444 GAVAAIEQGYM
-455 QQEMARNAFSDQRDI
+455 QQEMAAHAYEYQH
-470 ETGKRT
+470 EVELGKRT
-476 VIGVNKYVD
+476 VIGVNKFND
-485 NSKANEDQE
+485 SKKLAEQD
-494 VLTVDLA
+494 VLTADLS
-501 VGERQV
+501 VGERQI
-507 ARLEKMKAN
+507 ARLEKMKAA
-516 RDNEAVKASLEKL
+516 RDNEAVKAALEKL
-529 RAAAKGTENLMP
+529 REAAKGTENLMP

-555 ICGVLREEFGEF
+555 ICGVLREEFGEYKQSGSMF
-567 KPSIY
+567 
-572 Y
+572 

>member
-1 MSEEKRLQEDLEKGK
+1 MDKEKLQQGLNEY
-16 AMEEFFEEAP
+16 EA
-26 LQRIAEEKAAY
+26 
-37 EEKVAKATAKF
+37 KVAKAVAKF
-48 PERKEVEGQRLYTP
+48 PERKNFEAQRLYTP
-62 LDVKDFDYCEKLGF
+62 LDIEDFDYGEKLGF
-76 PGMYPFTRG
+76 PGQYPFTRG

-162 ALFEGIPLDKVSTS
+162 ALFDGIPLDKVSTS

-202 QLRGT
+202 ALKGT

-224 PPRPSMRLVTDTFAY
+224 PPRPSMRLITDTFEY

-271 FANAMAYIDAAIQA
+271 FANAMAYIDAAIKA

-300 TAGLDFFSEVAKFR
+300 TAGLDFFGEVAKFR

-323 MKERYGATVPKAQM
+323 MKERYGASVPKAQM

-351 QQPLINAIRITWQAM
+351 QQPLNNVVRITWQAL
-366 SAILGGIQ
+366 SAVLGGIQ

-381 DEAIAIPTEESATLA
+381 DEAIALPTEESATLA

-404 YESNIPNTID
+404 YESGVTDTID
-414 PLAGSYYV
+414 PLAGSYYI
-422 ESLTDKIEQEAY
+422 ETLTDKIEKEAY
-434 EYIKKIDEMG
+434 DYIDKIDRMG
-444 GAVAAIEHGYM
+444 GAVAAIEQGYM
-455 QQEMARNAFSDQRDI
+455 QQEMAAHAYEYQH
-470 ETGKRT
+470 EVELGKRT
-476 VIGVNKYVD
+476 VIGVNKFND
-485 NSKANEDQE
+485 SKKLAEQD
-494 VLTVDLA
+494 VLTADLS
-501 VGERQV
+501 VGERQI
-507 ARLEKMKAN
+507 ACLEKMKAA
-516 RDNEAVKASLEKL
+516 RDNEAVKAALEKL
-529 RAAAKGTENLMP
+529 REAAKGTENLMP

-555 ICGVLREEFGEF
+555 ICGVLREEFGEYKQSGSMF
-567 KPSIY
+567 
-572 Y
+572 

>member
-1 MSEEKRLQEDLEKGK
+1 MDKEKLQQGLNEY
-16 AMEEFFEEAP
+16 EA
-26 LQRIAEEKAAY
+26 
-37 EEKVAKATAKF
+37 KVAKATAKF
-48 PERKEVEGQRLYTP
+48 PERKNFEVQRLYTP
-62 LDVKDFDYCEKLGF
+62 LDIEDFDYGEKLGF
-76 PGMYPFTRG
+76 PGQYPFTRG

-162 ALFEGIPLDKVSTS
+162 ALFDGIPLDKVSTS

-202 QLRGT
+202 ALKGT

-224 PPRPSMRLVTDTFAY
+224 PPRPSMRLITDTFEY

-271 FANAMAYIDAAIQA
+271 FANAMAYIDAAIKA

-300 TAGLDFFSEVAKFR
+300 TAGLDFFGEVAKFR

-323 MKERYGATVPKAQM
+323 MKERYGASVPKAQM

-351 QQPLINAIRITWQAM
+351 QQPLNNVVRITWQAL
-366 SAILGGIQ
+366 SAVLGGIQ

-381 DEAIAIPTEESATLA
+381 DEAIALPTEESATLA

-404 YESNIPNTID
+404 YESGVTDTID
-414 PLAGSYYV
+414 PLAGSYYI
-422 ESLTDKIEQEAY
+422 ETLTDKIEKEAY
-434 EYIKKIDEMG
+434 DYIDKIDRMG
-444 GAVAAIEHGYM
+444 GAVAAIEQGYM
-455 QQEMARNAFSDQRDI
+455 QQEMAAHAYEYQH
-470 ETGKRT
+470 EVELGKRT
-476 VIGVNKYVD
+476 VIGVNKFND
-485 NSKANEDQE
+485 SKKLAEQD
-494 VLTVDLA
+494 VLMADLS
-501 VGERQV
+501 VGERQI
-507 ARLEKMKAN
+507 ARLEKMKAA
-516 RDNEAVKASLEKL
+516 RDNDAVKAALEKL
-529 RAAAKGTENLMP
+529 REAAKGTENLMP

-555 ICGVLREEFGEF
+555 ICGVLREEFGEYKQSGSMF
-567 KPSIY
+567 
-572 Y
+572 

>member
-1 MSEEKRLQEDLEKGK
+1 MDKEKLQQGLNEY
-16 AMEEFFEEAP
+16 EA
-26 LQRIAEEKAAY
+26 
-37 EEKVAKATAKF
+37 KVAKATAKF
-48 PERKEVEGQRLYTP
+48 PERKNFEAQRLYTP
-62 LDVKDFDYCEKLGF
+62 LDIEDFDYGEKLGF
-76 PGMYPFTRG
+76 PGQYPFTRG

-151 GVAIDSLADME
+151 GVAIDSLADIE
-162 ALFEGIPLDKVSTS
+162 ALFDGIPLDKVSTS

-202 QLRGT
+202 ALKGT

-224 PPRPSMRLVTDTFAY
+224 PPRPSMRLITDTFEY

-271 FANAMAYIDAAIQA
+271 FANAMAYIDAAIKA

-300 TAGLDFFSEVAKFR
+300 TAGLDFFGEVAKFR

-323 MKERYGATVPKAQM
+323 MKERYGASVPKAQM

-351 QQPLINAIRITWQAM
+351 QQPLNNVVRITWQAL
-366 SAILGGIQ
+366 SAVLGGIQ

-381 DEAIAIPTEESATLA
+381 DEAIALPTEESATLA
-396 LRTQQLLA
+396 LRTQQLMA
-404 YESNIPNTID
+404 YESGVTDTID
-414 PLAGSYYV
+414 PLAGSYYI
-422 ESLTDKIEQEAY
+422 ETLTDKIEKEAY
-434 EYIKKIDEMG
+434 DYIDKIDRMG
-444 GAVAAIEHGYM
+444 GAVAAIEQGYM
-455 QQEMARNAFSDQRDI
+455 QQEMAAHAYEYQH
-470 ETGKRT
+470 EVELGKRT
-476 VIGVNKYVD
+476 VIGVNKFND
-485 NSKANEDQE
+485 SKKLAEQD
-494 VLTVDLA
+494 VLTADLS
-501 VGERQV
+501 VGERQI
-507 ARLEKMKAN
+507 ARLEKMKAA
-516 RDNEAVKASLEKL
+516 RDNEAVKAALEKL
-529 RAAAKGTENLMP
+529 REAAKGTENLMP

-555 ICGVLREEFGEF
+555 ICGVLREEFGEYKQSGSMF
-567 KPSIY
+567 
-572 Y
+572 

>member
-1 MSEEKRLQEDLEKGK
+1 MDKEKLQQGLNEY
-16 AMEEFFEEAP
+16 EA
-26 LQRIAEEKAAY
+26 
-37 EEKVAKATAKF
+37 KVAKATAKF
-48 PERKEVEGQRLYTP
+48 PERKNFEAQRLYTP
-62 LDVKDFDYCEKLGF
+62 LDIEDFDYEEKLGF
-76 PGMYPFTRG
+76 PGQYPFTRG

-162 ALFEGIPLDKVSTS
+162 ALFDGIPLDKVSTS

-202 QLRGT
+202 ALKGT

-224 PPRPSMRLVTDTFAY
+224 PPRPSMRLITDTFEY

-271 FANAMAYIDAAIQA
+271 FANAMAYIDAAIKA

-300 TAGLDFFSEVAKFR
+300 TAGLDFFGEVAKFR

-323 MKERYGATVPKAQM
+323 MKERYGASVPKAQM

-351 QQPLINAIRITWQAM
+351 QQPLNNVVRITWQAL
-366 SAILGGIQ
+366 SAVLGGIQ

-381 DEAIAIPTEESATLA
+381 DEAIALPTEESATLA

-404 YESNIPNTID
+404 YESGVTDTID
-414 PLAGSYYV
+414 PLAGSYYI
-422 ESLTDKIEQEAY
+422 ETLTDKIEKEAY
-434 EYIKKIDEMG
+434 DYIDKIDRMG
-444 GAVAAIEHGYM
+444 GAVAAIEQGYM
-455 QQEMARNAFSDQRDI
+455 QQEMAAHAYEYQH
-470 ETGKRT
+470 EVELGKRT
-476 VIGVNKYVD
+476 VIGVNKFND
-485 NSKANEDQE
+485 SKKLAEQD
-494 VLTVDLA
+494 VLTADLS
-501 VGERQV
+501 VGERQI
-507 ARLEKMKAN
+507 ARLEKMKAA
-516 RDNEAVKASLEKL
+516 RDNGAVKAALEKL
-529 RAAAKGTENLMP
+529 REAAKGTENLMP

-555 ICGVLREEFGEF
+555 ICGVLREEFGEYKQSGSMF
-567 KPSIY
+567 
-572 Y
+572 

>member
-1 MSEEKRLQEDLEKGK
+1 MDKEKLQQGLNEY
-16 AMEEFFEEAP
+16 EA
-26 LQRIAEEKAAY
+26 
-37 EEKVAKATAKF
+37 KVAKATAKF
-48 PERKEVEGQRLYTP
+48 PERKNFEAQRLYTP
-62 LDVKDFDYCEKLGF
+62 LDIEDFDYGEKLGF
-76 PGMYPFTRG
+76 PGQYPFTRG

-162 ALFEGIPLDKVSTS
+162 ALFDGIPLDKVSTS

-202 QLRGT
+202 ALKGT

-224 PPRPSMRLVTDTFAY
+224 PPRPSMRLITDTFEY

-271 FANAMAYIDAAIQA
+271 FANAMAYIDAAIKA

-300 TAGLDFFSEVAKFR
+300 TAGLDFFGEVAKFR

-323 MKERYGATVPKAQM
+323 MKERYAASVPKAQM

-351 QQPLINAIRITWQAM
+351 QQPLNNVVRITWQAL
-366 SAILGGIQ
+366 SAVLGGIQ

-381 DEAIAIPTEESATLA
+381 DEAIALPTEESATLA

-404 YESNIPNTID
+404 YESGVTDTID
-414 PLAGSYYV
+414 PLAGSYYI
-422 ESLTDKIEQEAY
+422 ETLTDKIEKEAY
-434 EYIKKIDEMG
+434 DYIDKIDRMG
-444 GAVAAIEHGYM
+444 GAVAAIEQGYM
-455 QQEMARNAFSDQRDI
+455 QQEMAAHAYEYQH
-470 ETGKRT
+470 EVELGKRT
-476 VIGVNKYVD
+476 VIGVNKFND
-485 NSKANEDQE
+485 SKKLAEQD
-494 VLTVDLA
+494 VLMADLS
-501 VGERQV
+501 VGERQI
-507 ARLEKMKAN
+507 ACLEKMKAA
-516 RDNEAVKASLEKL
+516 RDNEAVKAALEKL
-529 RAAAKGTENLMP
+529 REAAKGTENLMP

-555 ICGVLREEFGEF
+555 ICGVLREEFGEYKQSGSMF
-567 KPSIY
+567 
-572 Y
+572 

>member
-1 MSEEKRLQEDLEKGK
+1 MDKEKLQQGLNEY
-16 AMEEFFEEAP
+16 EA
-26 LQRIAEEKAAY
+26 
-37 EEKVAKATAKF
+37 KVAKAVAKF
-48 PERKEVEGQRLYTP
+48 PERKNFEAQRLYTP
-62 LDVKDFDYCEKLGF
+62 LDIEDFDYGEKLGF
-76 PGMYPFTRG
+76 PGQYPFTRG

-111 ARYKYLLEAGQTG
+111 ARYKYLLEVGQTG

-162 ALFEGIPLDKVSTS
+162 ALFDGIPLDKVSTS

-202 QLRGT
+202 ALKGT

-224 PPRPSMRLVTDTFAY
+224 PPRPSMRLITDTFEY

-271 FANAMAYIDAAIQA
+271 FANAMAYIDAAIKA

-300 TAGLDFFSEVAKFR
+300 TAGLDFFGEVAKFR

-323 MKERYGATVPKAQM
+323 MKERYGASVPKAQM

-351 QQPLINAIRITWQAM
+351 QQPLNNVVRITWQAL
-366 SAILGGIQ
+366 SAVLGGIQ

-381 DEAIAIPTEESATLA
+381 DEAIALPTEESATLA

-404 YESNIPNTID
+404 YESGVTDTID
-414 PLAGSYYV
+414 PLAGSYYI
-422 ESLTDKIEQEAY
+422 ETLTDKIEKEAY
-434 EYIKKIDEMG
+434 DYIDKIDLMG
-444 GAVAAIEHGYM
+444 GAVAAIEQGYM
-455 QQEMARNAFSDQRDI
+455 QQEMAAHAYEYQH
-470 ETGKRT
+470 EVELGKRT
-476 VIGVNKYVD
+476 VIGVNKFND
-485 NSKANEDQE
+485 SKKLAEQD
-494 VLTVDLA
+494 VLTADLS
-501 VGERQV
+501 VGERQI
-507 ARLEKMKAN
+507 ARLEKMKAA
-516 RDNEAVKASLEKL
+516 RDNEAVKAALEKL
-529 RAAAKGTENLMP
+529 REAAKGTENLMP

-555 ICGVLREEFGEF
+555 ICGVLREEFGEYKQSGSMF
-567 KPSIY
+567 
-572 Y
+572 